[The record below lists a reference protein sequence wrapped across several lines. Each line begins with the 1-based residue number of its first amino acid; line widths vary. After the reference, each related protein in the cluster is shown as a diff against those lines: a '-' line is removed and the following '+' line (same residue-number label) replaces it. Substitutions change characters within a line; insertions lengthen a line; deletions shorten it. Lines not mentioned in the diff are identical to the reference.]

1 MLSTLEKRYTV
12 IIISITTLFLTLLL
26 IINFIVLR
34 SYSITS
40 AEHTSEMILENVNH
54 QIDHL
59 FFSIETTL
67 DALSKQKSIQ
77 EVDVGQMKDQFISHV
92 LSKQSIVRAIYLGT
106 VDGDMYEWGVGP
118 GFIDNTP
125 TFDDDYDPRIRPWYK
140 KAIELNSYTLT
151 DPYMFASTD
160 AVGVTAVK
168 PVYKE
173 ETLVGVLGLDLI
185 LSGVEAL
192 VELIE
197 VEKEGKLILLSQD
210 QRVLANQFEQA
221 SVSSDTL
228 PTFSYPSI
236 LESNRVTTQDLYDD
250 KYMVQKRENA
260 STGWIIILG
269 IPYDN
274 IIEFSNQNMK
284 LIIFYNLILMILLG
298 SIVTLI
304 STRVLTDPIND
315 IIDGLKK
322 QESGDMKALIKEQK
336 IPEFQMIASTF
347 NSVIKIKGEQEKE
360 MEKQVKKR
368 TNEVIRLTK
377 ENMRL
382 RIIEE
387 KERIYS
393 NLHDSLGARITSI
406 NISNQVAKVALNR
419 NENENVVKM
428 LERIEI
434 NTNKAIWDLK
444 EILLAKDNNS
454 IEIEDFNNFILSH
467 IKERLHLKNIEY
479 VVDIPID
486 AVLELVELETLVA
499 LTRITEELV
508 TNTLKYSEASKVEIS
523 IALKNK
529 NVIYSYKDNGK
540 GFDAKKEMKKG
551 FGLPGIYQRVE
562 RLGGTMKIT
571 SKVGKGA
578 LYLLTFP
585 LEILI

>member
-1 MLSTLEKRYTV
+1 
-12 IIISITTLFLTLLL
+12 
-26 IINFIVLR
+26 
-34 SYSITS
+34 
-40 AEHTSEMILENVNH
+40 MILENVNH

-67 DALSKQKSIQ
+67 DALSNQKSIQ
-77 EVDVGQMKDQFISHV
+77 EVDVKQMRDQFISHV
-92 LSKQSIVRAIYLGT
+92 LAKKNIVRAIYLGT
-106 VDGDMYEWGVGP
+106 VDGEMYEWGVGP

-125 TFDDDYDPRIRPWYK
+125 TFSDDYDPRIRPWYK
-140 KAIELNSYTLT
+140 KALESNSYTLT
-151 DPYMFASTD
+151 DPYLFASTD
-160 AVGVTAVK
+160 KVGVTAVK

-173 ETLVGVLGLDLI
+173 GVLIGVLGLDLI

-197 VEKEGKLILLSQD
+197 VEKDGKIILLSQD
-210 QRVLANQFEQA
+210 KRVLVNQFMDT
-221 SVSSDTL
+221 VVKGDTL
-228 PTFSYPSI
+228 PPFSHPSL
-236 LESNRVTTQDLYDD
+236 LESHKVMKKELYGET
-250 KYMVQKRENA
+250 YMVQKRENA

-269 IPYDN
+269 IPYDK

-322 QESGDMKALIKEQK
+322 QESGDMNALIKEQK
-336 IPEFQMIASTF
+336 VPEFQMIASTF
-347 NSVIKIKGEQEKE
+347 NSVMKIKTEQEKE

-368 TNEVIRLTK
+368 TDEVIRLTK

-406 NISNQVAKVALNR
+406 NISNQVAKVALKR
-419 NENENVVKM
+419 NENENVERM

-434 NTNKAIWDLK
+434 NTNKAILDLK
-444 EILLAKDNNS
+444 EILLTKDTNS
-454 IEIEDFNNFILSH
+454 IEIEDFNTFILSH
-467 IKERLHLKNIEY
+467 IKERLDLKGISY
-479 VVDIPID
+479 IVDIPLD
-486 AVLELVELETLVA
+486 AVLELVELETLIA
-499 LTRITEELV
+499 IERITEELV
-508 TNTLKYSEASKVEIS
+508 TNTLKYSQATKVEMS
-523 IALKNK
+523 IALKN
-529 NVIYSYKDNGK
+529 NTVIYSYKDNGK

-562 RLGGTMKIT
+562 RLGGNMKIN
-571 SKVGKGA
+571 SKIGKGTS
-578 LYLLTFP
+578 YIFIFP